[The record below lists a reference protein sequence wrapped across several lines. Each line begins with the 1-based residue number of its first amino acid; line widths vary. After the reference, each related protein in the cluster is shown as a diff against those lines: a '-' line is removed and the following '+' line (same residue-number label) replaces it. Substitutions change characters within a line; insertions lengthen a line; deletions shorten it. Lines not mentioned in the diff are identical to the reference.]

1 MKKIILSLITIIG
14 LLGPTLPV
22 NAGVHDFYFSDFTG
36 DYYLSKD
43 SEGISHLRVVESVT
57 AEFPNYDQNKGIC
70 RQIPYTNQDGTNV
83 TLPSLSKS
91 NIKVTRN
98 GKTEPIYSIEKN
110 TERDNYFYEVCT
122 GTDDYLTG
130 EQKYTF
136 EYEFTKAVTEFFEK
150 GREFQE
156 LYWDTNGTGAQQRF
170 DAVTARLHFEDP
182 SIWTGES
189 WCYVGKYKE
198 KGSERCTILEIEDGV
213 QFSAEGLLAH
223 ENLSFVTELL
233 PKSFVV
239 PEPDPNYLYVW
250 LMVIIGVI
258 CLITIALTLV
268 GYLKTKDKE
277 NYYKALFVKPEYQPN
292 KEYSLPEMAELYLG
306 KKKDAK
312 VAMLLELVVN
322 KNIELKKGEGKK
334 EWSIIVKNL
343 DNVRNEYLDLLAII
357 NGGIKPHAGSEFEI
371 KSRTA
376 TPTLV
381 TLRNTMQKKIE
392 GDLERDGLATGRW
405 KYGTHNGKEF
415 GSVMS
420 TTIVV
425 SMILGLMALGFPASL
440 EESFEIGAPYAGEMV
455 FMGEYFI
462 FVPIMIFLT
471 VLIAT
476 WLLFTESRY
485 KDFTFEGL
493 KMSRYMDGLKEYIEM
508 AEADR
513 MKMLQSVEGADT
525 SPQGIVKLYEKL
537 LPYAAVFG
545 LEESWMDEMKEY
557 CKVEDI
563 PEPDYLLN
571 GIMISDFT
579 RGLRDTVSYANSS
592 TVMSS
597 SGGSSSSGFSGGGG
611 GGFSGGGGG
620 GGGFG
625 PLQSCRLPPRE

>member
-1 MKKIILSLITIIG
+1 MKKFVLFLMVVVGSLVSA
-14 LLGPTLPV
+14 PV

-43 SEGISHLRVVESVT
+43 TEGISHLKVVESAT
-57 AEFPNYDQNKGIC
+57 AIFPDFNQNKGIC

-98 GKTEPIYSIEKN
+98 GQVEPIYSIEKN
-110 TERDNYFYEVCT
+110 TERNNYYYEVCT
-122 GTDDYLTG
+122 GTDDYVTG
-130 EQKYTF
+130 KQKYTF
-136 EYEFTKAVTEFFEK
+136 EYEFTKVVTEFVEN

-156 LYWDTNGTGAQQRF
+156 LFWDTNGNGAQQRF
-170 DAVTARLHFEDP
+170 DKVTARLHFKDP
-182 SIWTGES
+182 SVWSGDS
-189 WCYVGKYKE
+189 WCYVGKYGV
-198 KGSERCTILEIEDGV
+198 KGSERCTISKIEDGV
-213 QFSAEGLLAH
+213 EFSADNLSAY
-223 ENLSFVTELL
+223 ENLSFDVELL

-239 PEPDPNYLYVW
+239 PEPDANYAYVW
-250 LMVIIGVI
+250 LTVILAAICVI
-258 CLITIALTLV
+258 VIMYAV
-268 GYLKTKDKE
+268 RKYMKTKDKE

-292 KEYSLPEMAELYLG
+292 KDYGLPEMAELYLG

-322 KNIELKKGEGKK
+322 KKIELRKGEGKK

-343 DNVRNEYLDLLAII
+343 DNVSKEYLDLLAIL
-357 NGGIKPHAGSEFEI
+357 NGGLKPNVGSEFEI

-376 TPTLV
+376 TSTLV

-392 GDLERDGLATGRW
+392 SDLEKDGLATNKW
-405 KYGTHNGKEF
+405 KYGTHNGEGF
-415 GSVMS
+415 GSVMA
-420 TTIVV
+420 TTIFT
-425 SMILGLMALGFPASL
+425 SMILGLMVLAIPSTF
-440 EESFEIGAPYAGEMV
+440 EETFEFGAPYGGNMV
-455 FMGEYFI
+455 FIGQFLIIAPLM
-462 FVPIMIFLT
+462 VFLT
-471 VLIAT
+471 VFIVT
-476 WLLFTESRY
+476 WLSHTANRY

-493 KMSRYMDGLKEYIEM
+493 KMSRYMDGLKLYISM

-513 MKMLQSVEGADT
+513 MKMLQSVKGADT
-525 SPQGIVKLYEKL
+525 SPEGIVKLYEKL

-545 LEESWMDEMKEY
+545 LEESWMDEMKKY
-557 CKVEDI
+557 CEVQEI
-563 PEPDYLLN
+563 EEPDYLMHGLV
-571 GIMISDFT
+571 ISDLS
-579 RGLRDTVSYANSS
+579 RGLRNAASAVNTS

-625 PLQSCRLPPRE
+625 GR